1 MVITS
6 RSVDFISD
14 FPGHNQK
21 SDNAATDLTKK
32 KLFIKYV
39 ATLPSHKAPNQV
51 VY

>member
-21 SDNAATDLTKK
+21 SDNAATDMTKK
-32 KLFIKYV
+32 K
-39 ATLPSHKAPNQV
+39 N
-51 VY
+51 